1 MNEKLKQF
9 YKDNQEQISF
19 SSEAK
24 TRAKEKI
31 FSRLSD
37 PTPEEK
43 QSFWVSVKHFS
54 FKAYVLTPVLLVVL
68 IFSTTVASANTV
80 PGDLLY
86 SVKRQVETVRVRLAP
101 TPEAKFNLEV
111 NFAEKRLRELEDTQA
126 PVSIVPQTTKPEDN
140 LSEAKK
146 TKSEQK
152 KQEIKQNAEKALE
165 FLEKNR
171 EKIREKGDDQK
182 KERVEKIID
191 NLRTRLDNSSG
202 ERDRD
207 RSENNERSRESERS
221 NDTQAEDRNSNDS
234 R

>member
-9 YKDNQEQISF
+9 YKDNQKQISF

-24 TRAKEKI
+24 ARAKDKI
-31 FSRLSD
+31 FSRLSE
-37 PTPEEK
+37 PQPEEN

-54 FKAYVLTPVLLVVL
+54 FKAYVLTPVLLVVI

-86 SVKRQVETVRVRLAP
+86 SVKRQVETVRVRFAP
-101 TPEAKFNLEV
+101 TPEAKLNLQV
-111 NFAEKRLRELEDTQA
+111 NFAEKRLQELEDTQTPA
-126 PVSIVPQTTKPEDN
+126 SIVPQTTKPEDN
-140 LSEAKK
+140 SSETKK

-152 KQEIKQNAEKALE
+152 KVETKQNAEKALE

-171 EKIREKGDDQK
+171 EKIREKGDEQK

-191 NLRTRLDNSSG
+191 NLRTRLENSSS
-202 ERDRD
+202 ERDR
-207 RSENNERSRESERS
+207 NKKN
-221 NDTQAEDRNSNDS
+221 NDS
-234 R
+234 RERDQRDDTQSEDHNSEDNN